1 MMEAK
6 SSLRHLCLT
15 YVNIFRRLKL
25 GKDKRQFWMNNPPL
39 SMSVLRAQGFSILW
53 NFRVLQ
59 TCMFWTAKNYRG
71 FKVKNF
77 RKYKIYII
85 VSYKGSNK
93 THWRSEANVITS
105 GFYQLW
111 ARQFIQLSHFWSC
124 SLLSRIEALKERIVA
139 WTSVHRNG
147 KIRNDTRLA

>member
-1 MMEAK
+1 M
-6 SSLRHLCLT
+6 T
-15 YVNIFRRLKL
+15 YVNIFRRSETWSIRGTTEVLEH
-25 GKDKRQFWMNNPPL
+25 RF
-39 SMSVLRAQGFSILW
+39 SVLW

-59 TCMFWTAKNYRG
+59 FWTAKNYRG

-124 SLLSRIEALKERIVA
+124 SLLSRIEALQERIVA

-147 KIRNDTRLA
+147 KIRNDTRLASGILCVANMHVWENKSF

>member
-1 MMEAK
+1 M
-6 SSLRHLCLT
+6 S
-15 YVNIFRRLKL
+15 IFSDVLKL
-25 GKDKRQFWMNNPPL
+25 GVYEEQRKFWSTGSL
-39 SMSVLRAQGFSILW
+39 SSETSEFYKHACFGPQRTIGDSKSRTSE
-53 NFRVLQ
+53 N
-59 TCMFWTAKNYRG
+59 T
-71 FKVKNF
+71 
-77 RKYKIYII
+77 KYIYSI

-147 KIRNDTRLA
+147 KIRNDTRLASGILCVANMHVWENKSF